1 MRRWLW
7 SIILGIIGVLI
18 VRQWVDEQEA
28 TRATLKEDDLLY
40 RAPAKPNTATTSNP
54 PSAAAPTTEPA
65 PNAVQSDA
73 LTEINGIGATFEQAL
88 NEIGI
93 TTFEQLAAQT
103 PESLAE
109 RIGGRL
115 TAERIIR
122 DAWIEQAQ
130 QLANANKPNT
140 QG

>member
-54 PSAAAPTTEPA
+54 PTIEQA